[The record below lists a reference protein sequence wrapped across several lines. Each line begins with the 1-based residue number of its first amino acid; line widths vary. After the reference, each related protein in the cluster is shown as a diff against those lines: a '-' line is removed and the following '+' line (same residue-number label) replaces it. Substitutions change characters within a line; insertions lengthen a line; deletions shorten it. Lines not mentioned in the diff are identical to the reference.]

1 LPKTVLVRL
10 AAGKSMTGD
19 PTLLIL
25 LYFILP
31 LWLLAG
37 CADWL
42 CHRASHIERTAG
54 AKESLLHLLMLAEIG
69 LPLLAGIFLQI
80 NAGIIAFMIVAF
92 FIHEATAFWD
102 VSYAVTVRNVSPIE
116 QHVHS
121 FQEMIPLMAI
131 LFVVTRHWD
140 QFLAL
145 FGFGTEPARFDLSW
159 KEEPLPTTYVL
170 SIMAAAFL
178 FEVIPYVEEF
188 VRGLKANRGMLLP
201 PKARSRGR

>member
-1 LPKTVLVRL
+1 MPV
-10 AAGKSMTGD
+10 
-19 PTLLIL
+19 
-25 LYFILP
+25 
-31 LWLLAG
+31 WLLAG

-42 CHRASHIERTAG
+42 CHRASHIETTSG
-54 AKESLLHLLMLAEIG
+54 TKESLLHLLMLAEIG
-69 LPLLAGIFLQI
+69 LPLLAAIFLQI

-92 FIHEATAFWD
+92 FIHEVTAFWD
-102 VSYAVTVRNVSPIE
+102 VSYAVTVRNVTPIE

-159 KEEPLPTTYVL
+159 KEEPLPTAYVF
-170 SIMAAAFL
+170 SILAAAFL
-178 FEVIPYVEEF
+178 FEVIPYLEEF
-188 VRGLKANRGMLLP
+188 VRGLKAHQRVLVP
-201 PKARSRGR
+201 PKARIKGR

>member
-1 LPKTVLVRL
+1 MLN
-10 AAGKSMTGD
+10 D

-145 FGFGTEPARFDLSW
+145 FGFGTEPARFDLSL